1 MPRFDLKLE
10 GDLALMIALE
20 KSNRE
25 IRSAAWKALKNN
37 TENGMQQAKKHAPVD
52 TGFLKNNIVAITSDW
67 PNMTTKIHSQSAYS
81 GFQEFGTRYQSGT
94 PFMRPAL
101 MFIYPQFRKDMLD
114 VMKGVLK

>member
-25 IRSAAWKALKNN
+25 IRSAVWKALKNN
-37 TENGMQQAKKHAPVD
+37 TENGMKQAKEYAPVD

-101 MFIYPQFRKDMLD
+101 MFIYPQFRKDMTD
-114 VMKGVLK
+114 AMKGVLK

>member
-10 GDLALMIALE
+10 GDLELMFTFE

-25 IRSAAWKALKNN
+25 IRSAVWKALKNN
-37 TENGMQQAKKHAPVD
+37 TENGMKQAKKYAPVD
-52 TGFLKNNIVAITSDW
+52 TGFLKSEIVAITSDW
-67 PNMTTKIHSQSAYS
+67 AHLTTKIHAGAEYSAY
-81 GFQEFGTRYQSGT
+81 QEYSTRYQEGT

-114 VMKGVLK
+114 AMKGVLK

>member
-25 IRSAAWKALKNN
+25 IRSAAWKVLKNN
-37 TENGMQQAKKHAPVD
+37 TENGTQQAKRYAPVD

-81 GFQEFGTRYQSGT
+81 GFQEFGSRYQSGT

-101 MFIYPQFRKDMLD
+101 QFIYPKFQKDMTD

>member
-25 IRSAAWKALKNN
+25 IRSAVWKVLKNN
-37 TENGMQQAKKHAPVD
+37 TESGMKQAKKYAPVD

-114 VMKGVLK
+114 VMKGVLR

>member
-1 MPRFDLKLE
+1 MANFSIDLK
-10 GDLALMIALE
+10 GDLELLAVLN
-20 KSNRE
+20 KSNSQ
-25 IRSAAWKALKNN
+25 IHSATMRALRNN
-37 TENGMQQAKKHAPVD
+37 TEKTMQQAKKNAPVD
-52 TGFLKNNIVAITSDW
+52 TGFLKNNIVTRYEDMSGI
-67 PNMTTKIHSQSAYS
+67 IHSQSAYS